1 MQGRRSRWCLGRS
14 LFIAQ
19 KGRQLL
25 RRILA
30 GAAAFVLTGTALL
43 IVVATGGKAS
53 PAHRLPA
60 GPNLVDRVAAQS
72 TSEPITAPKL
82 SENPDVITAP
92 VSTPPPAPVSVDPP
106 KSPAPAPVKAP
117 VKVAPPAPANNNQQ
131 GEHVDNDAVVAPP
144 AKPAPVPPPRVTP
157 KPAPPAVVAAPAAPA
172 APLNISG
179 VWACIMRLESGGNP
193 HAVNPSSGAGG
204 LFQFLPS
211 TWASLGGT
219 GRPQDASPALQ
230 FAMAQKLQARSGWG
244 QWVTHGACGV

>member
-1 MQGRRSRWCLGRS
+1 M
-14 LFIAQ
+14 
-19 KGRQLL
+19 
-25 RRILA
+25 
-30 GAAAFVLTGTALL
+30 V
-43 IVVATGGKAS
+43 
-53 PAHRLPA
+53 
-60 GPNLVDRVAAQS
+60 
-72 TSEPITAPKL
+72 PKL

-92 VSTPPPAPVSVDPP
+92 VSTPPPAPVVVDPP
-106 KSPAPAPVKAP
+106 KNPTPPVT
-117 VKVAPPAPANNNQQ
+117 VKVAPPVAVAAPANVQQQ
-131 GEHVDNDAVVAPP
+131 GEHADNDAVIAPP
-144 AKPAPVPPPRVTP
+144 AIKAAPAPPPRVTP

-172 APLNISG
+172 APLNITG